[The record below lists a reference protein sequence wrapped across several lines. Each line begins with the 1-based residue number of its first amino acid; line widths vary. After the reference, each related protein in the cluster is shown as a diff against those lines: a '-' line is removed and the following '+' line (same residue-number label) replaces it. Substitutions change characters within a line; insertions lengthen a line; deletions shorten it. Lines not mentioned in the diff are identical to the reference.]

1 MSLLRNATASLTALV
16 LLSGAS
22 SAMAAD
28 EEQAWKWEGSRAE
41 EIAAKSLDVLIVRP
55 LATARVAAGTVL
67 MVPAMLLSSPMG
79 REGFDGAYEVLME
92 EPAEYAFRR
101 PIGEF

>member
-1 MSLLRNATASLTALV
+1 MSLLRNASASLAALV
-16 LLSGAS
+16 LLTGAS
-22 SAMAAD
+22 SAMAED
-28 EEQAWKWEGSRAE
+28 EQGWKFEGSRAE
-41 EIAAKSLDVLIVRP
+41 EISAKSLDILIVRP
-55 LATARVAAGTVL
+55 LATARFAAGTVL
-67 MVPAMLLSSPMG
+67 MLPAMLLSSPMG